1 MTPSEK
7 DQHRLRMLEHLS
19 RTAGQAPPAP
29 AVGRH
34 LPIRLIGP
42 VRQTTLR
49 VRTDSFRRQ
58 ERSRNTM
65 EQLGLS
71 GL

>member
-19 RTAGQAPPAP
+19 RTVGQAPPVP
-29 AVGRH
+29 AVGRQI
-34 LPIRLIGP
+34 PIKLIGP
-42 VRQTTLR
+42 ARKATLR
-49 VRTDSFRRQ
+49 VRTGTFRRQ
-58 ERSRNTM
+58 ERPIAI

-71 GL
+71 GI